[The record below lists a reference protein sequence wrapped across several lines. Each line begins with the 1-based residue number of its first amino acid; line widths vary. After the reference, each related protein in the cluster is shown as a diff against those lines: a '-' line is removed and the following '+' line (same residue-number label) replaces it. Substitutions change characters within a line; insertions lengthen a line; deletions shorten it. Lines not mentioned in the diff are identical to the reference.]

1 MEQQATVKQV
11 YENGTAL
18 IVVKRKS
25 ACAGD
30 CDSCRGCAHPET
42 YLELAVRNPA
52 GARAGDVVKVTSES
66 RRILGL
72 AALLYLMP
80 VVLMIAAYIIAP
92 GSEGVRIL
100 CALAGLF
107 AGLALCVAVSRRMRD
122 KRAVDVSI
130 SEIVRRAGE
139 GY

>member
-1 MEQQATVKQV
+1 MEQQAMVKQV

-30 CDSCRGCAHPET
+30 CDSCHGCAHPET
-42 YLELAVRNPA
+42 YLELTVRNPV

-80 VVLMIAAYIIAP
+80 VVLMITAYIIAP

-100 CALAGLF
+100 CALLGLF
-107 AGLALCVAVSRRMRD
+107 AGLGLCVAVSRRMRE
-122 KRAVDVSI
+122 KRAVDISI
-130 SEIVRRAGE
+130 CEIVLRARE
-139 GY
+139 G